1 MTPSDELPPSEVR
14 ILTDFTDHLALERRL
29 SPNTVAAY
37 RRDLTQLSTFL
48 VRQRSSLGTVTYPLL
63 RRFLAQQH
71 TLGYARAS
79 IARRVGAIHTFY
91 RWAVATGRLTDDP
104 SLLLGRPKVVNRL
117 PTVLRPAEAAALA
130 EAPADEAPDADPLD
144 HAVALRDR
152 AVLEL
157 LYGSGLRVGEVATLT
172 LDRIDLDRGRVLVMG
187 KGSKERE
194 VPMSDDC
201 VTALD
206 AYLKAGRSVMAPGS
220 GRELFF
226 NKRKKRFSQRDIRT
240 MVERYGDR
248 LLPGRRVS
256 PHTLRHSFATHL
268 LEGGADIRAVQEL
281 LGHASV
287 ATTQRY
293 THVSRAGSSR
303 PTSGPT
309 RGPERGSHE
318 EARHEDGHEASAQGR
333 QGEDQGQGRRGRR
346 LHGDGHDPA
355 AGRRRARAVTG
366 TSSRPRAPWHAREKL
381 ILHYAPLVKYV
392 ASRVATGLPATVEQ
406 ADLVSATACSA

>member
-1 MTPSDELPPSEVR
+1 
-14 ILTDFTDHLALERRL
+14 
-29 SPNTVAAY
+29 
-37 RRDLTQLSTFL
+37 
-48 VRQRSSLGTVTYPLL
+48 
-63 RRFLAQQH
+63 
-71 TLGYARAS
+71 
-79 IARRVGAIHTFY
+79 VGAIHTFY
-91 RWAVATGRLTDDP
+91 RWAVATGRLNDDP

-201 VTALD
+201 VRALD
-206 AYLKAGRSVMAPGS
+206 AYLKAGRSVMSPGS
-220 GRELFF
+220 GRELFY

-240 MVERYGDR
+240 MVEQYVDR

-293 THVSRAGSSR
+293 THVSRAR
-303 PTSGPT
+303 LFQAY
-309 RGPERGSHE
+309 EQSH
-318 EARHEDGHEASAQGR
+318 
-333 QGEDQGQGRRGRR
+333 
-346 LHGDGHDPA
+346 
-355 AGRRRARAVTG
+355 
-366 TSSRPRAPWHAREKL
+366 PRA
-381 ILHYAPLVKYV
+381 
-392 ASRVATGLPATVEQ
+392 
-406 ADLVSATACSA
+406 